1 MAPIIICLRHAQA
14 QHNVDPC
21 PESYSKYRDPVLTRL
36 GEAQART
43 LRTSFPYTPSLIQA
57 SPLRR
62 TIQTAL
68 LGLAS
73 PRTPLELNP
82 DLQEADEW
90 PCDTG
95 SDIPVLEAEFSDH
108 GLDFSHI
115 PQDWNTKKGVYAPTP
130 EALEERARRVRR
142 WLRKREEQ
150 TILVVTHGGF
160 LAYLVPET
168 QPFANAEWRVYQFQG
183 PASAEDARLTRIM
196 GGDAADVM
204 GKGVDSREANQAVED
219 HSV

>member
-1 MAPIIICLRHAQA
+1 MTSQA

-21 PESYSKYRDPVLTRL
+21 EDSYLKYKDPVLTSL
-36 GEAQART
+36 GESQARA
-43 LRTSFPYTPSLIQA
+43 LRTSFPYKPSLVLA

-73 PRTPLELNP
+73 SHTPLELDP
-82 DLQEADEW
+82 DLQEADRW

-95 SDIPVLEAEFSDH
+95 SDIPLLEAEFS
-108 GLDFSHI
+108 GYSLDFSHL
-115 PQDWNTKKGVYAPTP
+115 PRDWNNKKGVYAPTP
-130 EALEERARRVRR
+130 EALEERARNVRR
-142 WLRKREEQ
+142 SLRNREEQ

-160 LAYLVPET
+160 LAYLVPEAE
-168 QPFANAEWRVYQFQG
+168 PFANTEWRFYQFQG
-183 PASAEDARLTRIM
+183 PASAEEARLTM
-196 GGDAADVM
+196 VAEGDAVDVI
-204 GKGVDSREANQAVED
+204 GKGVDRSEAAEAVKD